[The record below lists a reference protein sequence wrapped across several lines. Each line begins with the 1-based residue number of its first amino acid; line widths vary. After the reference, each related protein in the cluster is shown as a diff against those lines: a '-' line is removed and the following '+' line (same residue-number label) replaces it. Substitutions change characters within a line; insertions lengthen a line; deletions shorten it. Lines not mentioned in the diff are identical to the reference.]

1 MQKFLWL
8 FRLKTEL
15 WDLVTSTITTS
26 TPILPSGDYN
36 YGGIFH
42 FDANQCRASGKLSQE
57 RFFLTYYHSEKFCI
71 EVTSHGEPMPSISIF
86 QNRLKVETKFES
98 FNWAHLTCFDEYNFQ
113 KDIFEIRH
121 EGPHKV
127 SEEISNIF
135 KIFSSRRFL

>member
-1 MQKFLWL
+1 MIICKSLTTCMPTTEF

-42 FDANQCRASGKLSQE
+42 FDANQCRASGKLSTLNSQE

-71 EVTSHGEPMPSISIF
+71 EVTSHGEPMPSISGAHEFTIF
-86 QNRLKVETKFES
+86 YEQ
-98 FNWAHLTCFDEYNFQ
+98 
-113 KDIFEIRH
+113 
-121 EGPHKV
+121 
-127 SEEISNIF
+127 
-135 KIFSSRRFL
+135 